1 MCQPMKDPPNPEIA
15 RPNRGPHLR
24 YAHTLAMGSHPPV
37 MTRIDEVHH
46 SLTRPRQSLS
56 ERQSLT
62 VGALLEAALIEL
74 DSVGYDKLTIRGV
87 AQRAGVTHTTAYSY
101 FTSKSHLISEL
112 YWRQMQS
119 LPPPDVA
126 AEATFVDR
134 VRAAIE
140 APATMLA
147 VNPALARSIFVSI
160 LSDEPDVR
168 RLRGGVARV
177 LIDRLRTS
185 LGPYDEPDL
194 VDTLFMAYSGAMMFA
209 GTGNQDFLEVVQRI
223 ETMAHLIDPS

>member
-1 MCQPMKDPPNPEIA
+1 MSGLEDT
-15 RPNRGPHLR
+15 RP
-24 YAHTLAMGSHPPV
+24 
-37 MTRIDEVHH
+37 

-62 VGALLEAALIEL
+62 VAALLESALIEL
-74 DSVGYDKLTIRGV
+74 DAVGYDKLTIRAV

-101 FTSKSHLISEL
+101 FTSKAHLISEL

-119 LPPPDVA
+119 LPAPDIA
-126 AEATFVDR
+126 ANATFIDR

-140 APATMLA
+140 APVTMLA
-147 VNPALARSIFVSI
+147 VNPPLARSIFVSI

-185 LGPYDEPDL
+185 LGPFDDPDR

-209 GTGNQDFLEVVQRI
+209 GTGNQDFLEIVQRI
-223 ETMAHLIDPS
+223 ETVARLIDPG